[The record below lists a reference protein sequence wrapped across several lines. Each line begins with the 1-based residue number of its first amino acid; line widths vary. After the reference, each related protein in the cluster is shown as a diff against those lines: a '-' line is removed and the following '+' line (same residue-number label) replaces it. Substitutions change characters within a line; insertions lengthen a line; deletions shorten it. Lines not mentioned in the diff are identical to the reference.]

1 MSMIGRLA
9 VAVLGDIS
17 NLKESFGEAKKEARG
32 LKRDLKSID
41 GELRAISRSMVM
53 MGTVVVGSMTA
64 MVLKSTQAA
73 NAADKLAKQTGLTR
87 EQVQELGYA
96 ADQEHASLEELAKS
110 IARLSRAMLT
120 STQGTNEQSR
130 AFDILGINVKDANGN
145 LRSSVDVLLD
155 IADRFKDMTNETE
168 MTAVAM
174 QLLGR
179 SGANLVPFL
188 RMGGDEIRKLTQ
200 EARDLGYVMDEE
212 TVKALK
218 ALDDQLTATKAGFA
232 GIGRQ
237 IASEVVPGYLKLADA
252 AVDFFKW
259 LNQTTPELR
268 SAITQITALGGVMAL
283 LSGSVFLL
291 YLNLKKAAVAAA
303 ALNIAFKPFLI
314 GGAILAGLG
323 AIGVAFMNIRNNAR
337 LAKTEVQ
344 DLADAELDR
353 EEQRLRKELEVR
365 RRELE
370 ESKRIRQE
378 TQSAGMGKF
387 AALRQ
392 YGHIR
397 PNTDIM
403 EEEIKLLEERL
414 DKLIKE
420 REAREKAA
428 QAAADQAQQDAEV
441 ADILEKMKNELD
453 AVVPLAEIFG
463 TQNEVAAQKASILEN
478 AIRSLIGK
486 GVDPAKTSMGDLVA
500 MFREYNE
507 EAEKAA
513 KDERLKQYYED
524 FREEL
529 EHLITTEKTLAS
541 LRGEVIS
548 QEQILTQQL
557 QAHEALMKK
566 YIAEGVDRTSDAFRQ
581 LAEEIRN
588 TSAELKRLQQ
598 NREAMDWA
606 RDFLKQYNQ
615 IQREWQAGMSFTGAA
630 GVERAIAESLGEPF
644 DEIQAQIDATI
655 QAIQNLMQMQD
666 ENGNPIFTV
675 SSPAIQQHL
684 ETLRKLR
691 RQQKSEL
698 ELMFDD
704 WSDWGKGLENITRT
718 LAEGLAKTF
727 SDFFFDPLKADLT
740 DFLNAIRRAFAD
752 MLGQRMAAD
761 FFSAFNIPIP
771 GRATGGPVTAG
782 VVYRINEREPE
793 FFRPHQS
800 GEVVPLSKMGM
811 TADVDVII
819 QNQTGVPVKAEK
831 QSVTVE
837 GERVV
842 ARLLLKAISSNT
854 EGIGDIL
861 GVRR

>member
-1 MSMIGRLA
+1 
-9 VAVLGDIS
+9 
-17 NLKESFGEAKKEARG
+17 
-32 LKRDLKSID
+32 
-41 GELRAISRSMVM
+41 
-53 MGTVVVGSMTA
+53 
-64 MVLKSTQAA
+64 
-73 NAADKLAKQTGLTR
+73 
-87 EQVQELGYA
+87 
-96 ADQEHASLEELAKS
+96 
-110 IARLSRAMLT
+110 
-120 STQGTNEQSR
+120 
-130 AFDILGINVKDANGN
+130 
-145 LRSSVDVLLD
+145 
-155 IADRFKDMTNETE
+155 
-168 MTAVAM
+168 
-174 QLLGR
+174 
-179 SGANLVPFL
+179 
-188 RMGGDEIRKLTQ
+188 
-200 EARDLGYVMDEE
+200 
-212 TVKALK
+212 
-218 ALDDQLTATKAGFA
+218 
-232 GIGRQ
+232 
-237 IASEVVPGYLKLADA
+237 
-252 AVDFFKW
+252 
-259 LNQTTPELR
+259 
-268 SAITQITALGGVMAL
+268 
-283 LSGSVFLL
+283 
-291 YLNLKKAAVAAA
+291 
-303 ALNIAFKPFLI
+303 
-314 GGAILAGLG
+314 
-323 AIGVAFMNIRNNAR
+323 
-337 LAKTEVQ
+337 
-344 DLADAELDR
+344 
-353 EEQRLRKELEVR
+353 
-365 RRELE
+365 
-370 ESKRIRQE
+370 
-378 TQSAGMGKF
+378 MGKF

-392 YGHIR
+392 YGNIR
-397 PNTDIM
+397 SNTDIIDA
-403 EEEIKLLEERL
+403 EIKLLEERL
-414 DKLIKE
+414 NKLTEE

-441 ADILEKMKNELD
+441 ADILKKMKNELD
-453 AVVPLAEIFG
+453 AVIPLAEIFG
-463 TQNEVAAQKASILEN
+463 TQDEVAAQKASILES

-513 KDERLKQYYED
+513 KDERLKQYHED

-529 EHLITTEKTLAS
+529 EHLIATEKTLAS
-541 LRGEVIS
+541 LRGEAIS
-548 QEQILTQQL
+548 QEQILARQL
-557 QAHEALMKK
+557 QAHEALIKK

-615 IQREWQAGMSFTGAA
+615 IQREWQAGMSFTGTA
-630 GVERAIAESLGEPF
+630 GVERVIAESLGEPF

-691 RQQKSEL
+691 GQQKSEL

-793 FFRPHQS
+793 FFRPRQS

-842 ARLLLKAISSNT
+842 ARLLLKAISGNT